1 MIDALFLALLL
12 GMSTQGSKASAP
24 PDIRCGLGKEFH
36 GARRTELAKRLEK
49 GLVLM
54 RGLGQTRGYTRFH
67 QDKAFWYLTGIESP
81 EAALVMDLDR
91 KQEVLFLPARNA
103 GLEAWDGEFWD
114 ASDAW
119 VPALSGFTEIR
130 PIGEL
135 MAFLDERT
143 EEGSVVWIS
152 KQPHIEL
159 SGCHDRA
166 IPADRRQEKDPLDGR
181 TSREDALER
190 NLKEKFKVEVR
201 DLSPSLSELRRIKT
215 PEEILVLRR
224 ASEIGSLAMIEAIRS
239 SRPGL
244 GEWQLDALM
253 SFVHRREGSA
263 GAAYQAIIGAGPNA
277 LILHYS
283 AVSRRMQA
291 GEMLLI
297 DYAPEYE
304 HYLSDITRSWPV
316 DGKFTPRMIELYDAV
331 LEAQEAGIAA
341 VKPGV
346 TMRQVEQ
353 ACREV
358 LRRKGL
364 EHMLTHGTCH
374 YVGLEVHD
382 VGDGSKPVESGV
394 VFTVEPGLYEK
405 STGIGIRIEDVV
417 LVTPT
422 GCEVLS
428 ALVPKDRPM
437 LERLV
442 ASDGLLD
449 REDPELW
456 ELIPELRPK

>member
-1 MIDALFLALLL
+1 MIDALLLISALGLP
-12 GMSTQGSKASAP
+12 TQVADSNP
-24 PDIRCGLGKEFH
+24 PADIRCGLGKEFH
-36 GARRTELAKRLEK
+36 GARRAALSTKLEK
-49 GLVLM
+49 GLVLV
-54 RGLGQTRGYTRFH
+54 RGLGPTRGYTRFH

-81 EAALVMDLDR
+81 DAALVMDLER
-91 KQEVLFLPARNA
+91 GEEWLFLPARNP
-103 GLEAWDGEFWD
+103 GLEAWDGEMWD
-114 ASDAW
+114 VWDAW
-119 VPALSGFTEIR
+119 VPGLSGLDRIR

-135 MAFLDERT
+135 LSFLGERT
-143 EEGSVVWIS
+143 KEGSLVWIS

-166 IPADRRQEKDPLDGR
+166 IPADRQQAQDPLDGR
-181 TSREDALER
+181 ASREDALAR
-190 NLKEKFKVEVR
+190 NLKEKLKVEVR

-215 PEEILVLRR
+215 PEEIVVLRR

-239 SRPGL
+239 SRAGL

-263 GAAYQAIIGAGPNA
+263 GAAYQAIIGSGPNA

-283 AVSRRMQA
+283 AVARRMQA

-316 DGKFTPRMIELYDAV
+316 DGKFTPRMMELYDAV

-341 VKPGV
+341 VRPGV

-358 LRRKGL
+358 LRKKGL

-382 VGDGSKPVESGV
+382 VGDGSKPVEPGV
-394 VFTVEPGLYEK
+394 VFTVEPGLYER

-417 LVTPT
+417 LVTKE

-428 ALVPKDRPM
+428 ALAPKDRAM

-442 ASDGLLD
+442 ASEGLLD
-449 REDPELW
+449 REDPQLW
-456 ELIPELRPK
+456 ELIPELRRK

>member
-1 MIDALFLALLL
+1 MIAALAFALL
-12 GMSTQGSKASAP
+12 QDAVAP
-24 PDIRCGLGKEFH
+24 ADIRCGLGKEFH
-36 GARRTELAKRLEK
+36 AGRRAELASKLAK
-49 GLVLM
+49 GVVLM
-54 RGLGQTRGYTRFH
+54 RGLGPTRGYTRFH

-81 EAALVMDLDR
+81 DAALVMDLDAKR
-91 KQEVLFLPARNA
+91 EVLFLPAANA
-103 GLEAWDGEFWD
+103 GLEAWDGEMWD
-114 ASDAW
+114 AGDAW
-119 VPALSGFTEIR
+119 VPALSGLREIR
-130 PIGEL
+130 PVSEL
-135 MAFLDERT
+135 MSFLDEVT
-143 EEGSVVWIS
+143 DEGETVWIS

-166 IPADRRQEKDPLDGR
+166 IPADRRQSSDPLDGR
-181 TSREDALER
+181 ISREEALSR
-190 NLKEKFKVEVR
+190 NLKEKLKVEVR
-201 DLSPSLSELRRIKT
+201 DLAPQLSEMRRIKT
-215 PEEILVLRR
+215 PEELVVLRR
-224 ASEIGSLAMIEAIRS
+224 ASQIGSLAMIEAVRS

-283 AVSRRMQA
+283 AVARRMRA

-346 TMRQVEQ
+346 TMRQVEM

-364 EHMLTHGTCH
+364 EQFLTHGTCH

-382 VGDGSKPVESGV
+382 VGDGSKPVEPGV

-405 STGIGIRIEDVV
+405 SSGIGIRIEDVV

-428 ALVPKDRPM
+428 ALAPKDRAA

-442 ASDGLLD
+442 ASEGLLD
-449 REDPELW
+449 REDPQLW

>member
-1 MIDALFLALLL
+1 MITALFLHVALSVAAQEA
-12 GMSTQGSKASAP
+12 GRVP
-24 PDIRCGLGKEFH
+24 PEMRCGLGREFH
-36 GARRTELAKRLEK
+36 GGRRAALAAALEK
-49 GLVLM
+49 GMVLM
-54 RGLGQTRGYTRFH
+54 RGLDPTRGYTRFH

-81 EAALVMDLDR
+81 GAALVMDLDR
-91 KQEVLFLPARNA
+91 KRELLFLPKRNA
-103 GLEAWDGEFWD
+103 GLEAWDGEIWD
-114 ASDAW
+114 ADDAW
-119 VPALSGFTEIR
+119 VPELSGFTDIR
-130 PIGEL
+130 PIDEL

-143 EEGSVVWIS
+143 EEGSLVWIS

-166 IPADRRQEKDPLDGR
+166 IPADRRQAADPLDGR
-181 TSREDALER
+181 ASREEALAT

-201 DLSPSLSELRRIKT
+201 DLSRELSKLRRIKQ
-215 PEEILVLRR
+215 PEEIQVLRR

-316 DGKFTPRMIELYDAV
+316 DGRFTPRMAELYDAV

-358 LRRKGL
+358 LRKRGL
-364 EHMLTHGTCH
+364 EQLLTHGTCH

-382 VGDGSKPVESGV
+382 VGDGSKPVEPGV
-394 VFTVEPGLYEK
+394 VFTVEPGLYER

-417 LVTPT
+417 IVTPT

-428 ALVPKDRPM
+428 ALVPKDRAT

-442 ASDGLLD
+442 ASEGLLD
-449 REDPELW
+449 REDPELR
-456 ELIPELRPK
+456 ELLLELRPR